1 VFAKVAILLAVI
13 IFLQRRPAGL
23 FAARGRNAEA

>member
-1 VFAKVAILLAVI
+1 VAIV

-23 FAARGRNAEA
+23 FPPKGRQADV